1 MMTEHLIES
10 LSTLQEYCCSGGYR
24 ACAQTVA
31 EAYMPVVGRV
41 LCLFP
46 GSVGHLTNQP
56 QEIRTMGRWVGQ
68 FPCFHSTAGLI
79 PMFPFYCW
87 SDSHVS
93 IPPLV
98 PVVTG
103 ASEGIGRG
111 YALEVSMTS
120 LCVAVSSVTHMI

>member
-1 MMTEHLIES
+1 MPSSS
-10 LSTLQEYCCSGGYR
+10 LHVASHESTLRNMDHGQVSR
-24 ACAQTVA
+24 
-31 EAYMPVVGRV
+31 PV
-41 LCLFP
+41 LMF
-46 GSVGHLTNQP
+46 S
-56 QEIRTMGRWVGQ
+56 
-68 FPCFHSTAGLI
+68 FH
-79 PMFPFYCW
+79 CW

-93 IPPLV
+93 IPPPI

>member
-1 MMTEHLIES
+1 MTDSHDRLPP
-10 LSTLQEYCCSGGYR
+10 LQEYCCSGGYST
-24 ACAQTVA
+24 CAQVVTEAHVA
-31 EAYMPVVGRV
+31 VVGR
-41 LCLFP
+41 
-46 GSVGHLTNQP
+46 GSVPSSSLRGASHKSTSRNMDHGQV
-56 QEIRTMGRWVGQ
+56 GRAGRQ
-68 FPCFHSTAGLI
+68 ASSMFSFH
-79 PMFPFYCW
+79 CW

-93 IPPLV
+93 IPPAI

>member
-1 MMTEHLIES
+1 MD
-10 LSTLQEYCCSGGYR
+10 
-24 ACAQTVA
+24 A
-31 EAYMPVVGRV
+31 EARVAVVGRV
-41 LCLFP
+41 LCLLP
-46 GSVGHLTNQP
+46 RSVRYLTNQP
-56 QEIRTMGRWVGQ
+56 QEIWTMGRWAGQ
-68 FPCFHSTAGLI
+68 FPCFHSTAA
-79 PMFPFYCW
+79 W

-93 IPPLV
+93 IPSLI

>member
-1 MMTEHLIES
+1 MDHG
-10 LSTLQEYCCSGGYR
+10 QAGR
-24 ACAQTVA
+24 
-31 EAYMPVVGRV
+31 PV
-41 LCLFP
+41 
-46 GSVGHLTNQP
+46 
-56 QEIRTMGRWVGQ
+56 
-68 FPCFHSTAGLI
+68 
-79 PMFPFYCW
+79 PMFSFHCW

-93 IPPLV
+93 IPPLI